1 MLQTGQLGSVM
12 TQTTGVE
19 AATTAGKLRRGPII
33 AGTYHRSAGSVLERL
48 RDPASARATGIRAV
62 VGLMVPG
69 QWTAVFRD
77 DTDSRGGGC
86 NYSWRLE
93 CQNMW

>member
-1 MLQTGQLGSVM
+1 M

-69 QWTAVFRD
+69 QQCLEMILTAEVGVAITLGDLNVKICGKHKAF
-77 DTDSRGGGC
+77 
-86 NYSWRLE
+86 N
-93 CQNMW
+93 